1 MRIATAYRYESAVDS
16 LQRRQRELTEAQN
29 AMTTGK
35 RISVPSD
42 DPVGAARAERAYIV
56 QQRITSE
63 QRAVQASRNAMTLA
77 DTALGQAGD
86 VMQQARETLVAAG
99 NGAYTAGERAA
110 QAQHLRQ
117 VRDQLLGL
125 ANQGNGAGGYLFGG
139 QDGGM
144 APFRDTAGGVVYG
157 AAGGESMLSLSETLP
172 STVDGRSIWLAA
184 PAGNG
189 VFVTSAA
196 AGNTGQA
203 WVDAGGVSD
212 PAALTGDAY
221 SLVFSDNGGT
231 LSYSVLR
238 NGAPTA
244 QTDLPYASGRS
255 ISVDGMSF
263 TVKGAAAV
271 GDRFEISP
279 TGRDLSVFQALD
291 DAIAVLQDPNA
302 NPGQVAQAVN
312 SGLRDLDAVMGHMQ
326 SARAVV
332 GATLN
337 RLDAIDGRN
346 QDREVWAKSVQSDA
360 EDLDM
365 VQAISS
371 FQNQQTGYQA
381 ALQSYALVQRM
392 SLFDYVK

>member
-16 LQRRQRELTEAQN
+16 LQQRQRELTEAQN

-42 DPVGAARAERAYIV
+42 DPVGAARAERAYIA

-63 QRAVQASRNAMTLA
+63 QRGVQASRSAMTLA
-77 DTALGQAGD
+77 DSALGQASD
-86 VMQQARETLVAAG
+86 VMQQARETLVSAG
-99 NGAYTAGERAA
+99 NGGYTASERAA

-144 APFRDTAGGVVYG
+144 APFRDAAGGVVYG
-157 AAGGESMLSLSETLP
+157 AAGGESTLSLSENLP
-172 STVDGRSIWLAA
+172 STVDGQSIWLAA

-189 VFVTSAA
+189 VFVTAA
-196 AGNTGQA
+196 AATNTGKG
-203 WVDAGGVSD
+203 WIDAGGVSD
-212 PAALTGDAY
+212 PAALTGDSY
-221 SLVFSDNGGT
+221 SVVFSDNAGK
-231 LSYSVLR
+231 LAYSVLR

-244 QTDLPYASGRS
+244 QSDVAYEAGRS

-263 TVKGAAAV
+263 TVKGQPAI
-271 GDRFEISP
+271 GDNFTLTPAS
-279 TGRDLSVFQALD
+279 RDLSVFKALD

-302 NPGQVAQAVN
+302 NAGQVSQAVN

-346 QDREVWAKSVQSDA
+346 QDKAVWAKSVQSDA

-365 VQAISS
+365 VQAISD

-381 ALQSYALVQRM
+381 ALQSYATVQRM